1 MLSKIFKTGFVILL
15 IIFSLTSAFSQPDED
30 IIFNNCI
37 PCEEIMNLRLPN
49 VIILEASKV
58 SVDSSVTGISR
69 KAHCKILGRIDKEIN
84 FELLLPLEWNGRFAM
99 GGGGGFVGSIQNMA
113 KYSLNLGFATAGTDT
128 GHKGNGITADWA
140 LNNMERQLNFGHAA
154 IHKTAEVSKVL
165 IFNYYCADP
174 EYSYFLG
181 CSRGG
186 GQAMM
191 EAQRYPED
199 FDGIVSMAPAF
210 DWPAIAAEFIQN
222 IKALYPDPL
231 NLNEPLLTKDNQKL
245 LQEAV
250 LEACDAVDGLKDG
263 IITDPR
269 DCDFDPDD
277 LPICAGVDQVSGCFT
292 KDQVRII
299 KKIYAGVTVDGRQV
313 YPGFPLG
320 GENRGGGWSSWIVG
334 PEPSL
339 RPLGFPSLQF
349 GFGTEMFKYLIFNDP
364 DWDYSTYDHEN
375 FWKDTEYAA
384 SYLNATSPD
393 YSAFKNSGGKIL
405 FTHGWEDAAL
415 SALATIDHFEDILE
429 NHPDAADFTK
439 LYLLPGV
446 LHCAGGPGPSE
457 VDWLTIIRDW
467 VENGIAPDRIK
478 SSKTM
483 DGKVVL
489 SRPVFPYPRKAIYDG
504 QGDPKLESSF
514 K

>member
-1 MLSKIFKTGFVILL
+1 MFNKFAKSGIVLL
-15 IIFSLTSAFSQPDED
+15 IFTSCLTSAFAQSDEE
-30 IIFNNCI
+30 IIVNTCI
-37 PCEEIMNLRLPN
+37 PCSEIRDLRLPN
-49 VIILEASKV
+49 VVILEATEVNIES
-58 SVDSSVTGISR
+58 SDSEITGR
-69 KAHCKILGRIDKEIN
+69 AHCKILGRIDKEIN

-99 GGGGGFVGSIQNMA
+99 GGGGGFVGSIQNMMA
-113 KYSLNLGFATAGTDT
+113 HSINLGFATAGTDT
-128 GHKGNGITADWA
+128 GHQGHGLKADWA

-165 IFNYYCADP
+165 IFNFYCADP

-186 GQAMM
+186 GQGMM

-222 IKALYPDPL
+222 SKALYPDPE

-269 DCDFDPDD
+269 DCDFDPED
-277 LPICAGVDQVSGCFT
+277 LPKCAGSNSESGCFT
-292 KDQVRII
+292 EEQIRTI
-299 KKIYAGVTVDGRQV
+299 KTIYAGVTVEDRKV

-320 GENRGGGWSSWIVG
+320 GENRGEGWNSWIVG

-339 RPLGFPSLQF
+339 KSLGFPSLQF
-349 GFGTEMFKYLIFNDP
+349 GFGTEMFKYLVYNDP
-364 DWDYSTYDHEN
+364 EWDYSTYNYEN

-384 SYLNATSPD
+384 SYLNATNPD

-405 FTHGWEDAAL
+405 FTHGWEDPAL
-415 SALATIDHFEDILE
+415 SALATIDHFENILGI
-429 NHPDAADFTK
+429 HPDADAFTK

-446 LHCAGGPGPSE
+446 LHCDGGPGPSD
-457 VDWLTIIRDW
+457 VDWLTIIRNW
-467 VENGIAPDRIK
+467 VENGEAPGRIIANKVVND
-478 SSKTM
+478 
-483 DGKVVL
+483 KVVL
-489 SRPVFPYPRKAIYDG
+489 SRPVFPYPRKAVYDG
-504 QGDPKLESSF
+504 QGDPNLESSF

>member
-1 MLSKIFKTGFVILL
+1 MFKNFLRSGFVILICTL
-15 IIFSLTSAFSQPDED
+15 PATSAFTQSDED
-30 IIFNNCI
+30 IFANTCI
-37 PCEEIMNLRLPN
+37 PCSEIRDLRLPD
-49 VIILEASKV
+49 VAILEATEINPESSDSKV
-58 SVDSSVTGISR
+58 KGR
-69 KAHCKILGRIDKEIN
+69 AHCKVLGRIGQEIN

-99 GGGGGFVGSIQNMA
+99 GGGGGFVGNIQNMV
-113 KYSLNLGFATAGTDT
+113 KYSLNLGYATAGTDT
-128 GHKGNGITADWA
+128 GHKGHGLKADWA

-154 IHKTAEVSKVL
+154 IHKTAEVSKVI
-165 IFNYYCADP
+165 IFNFYCADP

-222 IKALYPDPL
+222 TKALYPDPQD
-231 NLNEPLLTKDNQKL
+231 LTSPAITKSNQKL

-250 LEACDAVDGLKDG
+250 LEACDAIDGLKDG

-269 DCDFDPDD
+269 NCDFDPAD
-277 LPICAGVDQVSGCFT
+277 LPVCPEGDPGEDCFT
-292 KDQVRII
+292 EEQVRII
-299 KKIYAGVTVDGRQV
+299 KTIYDGVTVEGKVV

-320 GENRGGGWSSWIVG
+320 GENRAAGWNSWIVG

-339 RPLGFPSLQF
+339 KPLGFPSLQF
-349 GFGTEMFKYLIFNDP
+349 GFGTEMFKYLIYNDP
-364 DWDYSTYDHEN
+364 EWDYAEYNFEN
-375 FWKDTEYAA
+375 FWEDTEYAA
-384 SYLNATSPD
+384 SYLNATNPD

-405 FTHGWEDAAL
+405 FTHGWEDPAL
-415 SALATIDHFEDILE
+415 SALATIDHFENILKI
-429 NHPDAADFTK
+429 HPDADDFTK

-446 LHCAGGPGPSE
+446 LHCGGGPGPSG
-457 VDWLTIIRDW
+457 VDWLSIIRNW
-467 VENGIAPDRIK
+467 VENGEAPDRIVTNK
-478 SSKTM
+478 EKN
-483 DGKVVL
+483 GEVVL

-504 QGDPKLESSF
+504 KGDPNMESSF